1 MSRGGRGWGESRR
14 RRRVTSALLAG
25 LMAVGAAACSPKL
38 PEPDSPAAQ
47 LYAQRCDTCHR
58 VFAPSTL
65 KYEMWKIQV
74 DRMQGEMAR
83 RGLPP
88 LTPQERT
95 MLLDYLKRN
104 SG

>member
-1 MSRGGRGWGESRR
+1 MKSGGWVSEVWGRCHN
-14 RRRVTSALLAG
+14 AG
-25 LMAVGAAACSPKL
+25 TVLIVLVGCGAIACSPKL
-38 PEPDSPAAQ
+38 PEPDSPGAQ
-47 LYAQRCDTCHR
+47 LYKQRCDTCHR

-65 KYEMWKIQV
+65 KYEMWKFQV

-88 LTPQERT
+88 LTAEERAT
-95 MLLDYLKRN
+95 VLDYLKRH